1 MAILKFLVV
10 SLALVLSFAPMAQ
23 AASVIQIDPD
33 GGGTDAAISVG
44 SLDWNVGN
52 ALISAI
58 EAATSQNYAHSALSN
73 FNNSAGKAITGTGL
87 NTNYEWT
94 YVLGINTD
102 VTQTLPATIL
112 TPRTDGENYFEIW
125 FDTTPDSSQLAGTG
139 FNDGVMIL
147 SGHFSVIGLQTFTAG
162 AGNGHLDLNL
172 DGIDDITLQPIPL
185 DQFGGNNYGGVNS
198 VVGAGGGSLQVII
211 DFFDP
216 AFFLTP
222 PPIITL
228 NYNTNNNLNY
238 SETDPSAQF
247 TTVGGT
253 AAGTTAGVA
262 AVGSCNGCAGE
273 TAPSVMVQVDAS
285 TSFDVLQQVPFPG
298 TLMLIG
304 AGLGMAAGVAALRR
318 RKA

>member
-1 MAILKFLVV
+1 MAILKVLVV
-10 SLALVLSFAPMAQ
+10 GLALVLSFAPMAQ

-33 GGGTDAAISVG
+33 GGGADAAISVG

-58 EAATSQNYAHSALSN
+58 EAAISQNYAHSALSN

-87 NTNYEWT
+87 NTTYEWT
-94 YVLGINTD
+94 YVLGVNTD

-125 FDTTPDSSQLAGTG
+125 FDTTPDANQLAGTG
-139 FNDGVMIL
+139 FNNGVMIL
-147 SGHFSVIGLQTFTAG
+147 SGTFSAIGVQTFTAL
-162 AGNGHLDLNL
+162 AGNGHVDANL
-172 DGIDDITLQPIPL
+172 DGIDDITGLPIPL
-185 DQFGGNNYGGVNS
+185 DEFGGTNNYPTVNS

-211 DFFDP
+211 DTFDP
-216 AFFLTP
+216 DFFLTP
-222 PPIITL
+222 PPVITL

-247 TTVGGT
+247 TTAGGT
-253 AAGTTAGVA
+253 TPGVG

-285 TSFDVLQQVPFPG
+285 TSFEVLQQVPFPG

-304 AGLGMAAGVAALRR
+304 AGLSMAAGVAALRR